1 MTRYD
6 ATVITISPTANNLLA
21 IDVIVKGGDRLL
33 ISVSDS
39 QLRGLVIVIESTLQR
54 LRDISPDH
62 RDQSKD

>member
-6 ATVITISPTANNLLA
+6 ATVITISPAANNHLA

-39 QLRGLVIVIESTLQR
+39 QLRGLVIVIESILER

-62 RDQSKD
+62 QDQSKD

>member
-62 RDQSKD
+62 QDQSKD